1 MKYYMTEQE
10 FDQFLLEIGGL
21 ENGNRPNAEPIL
33 SSNWFEV
40 DCGWLGL
47 VKELIQEMLREGWNR
62 QVCQVKEK
70 FGGLR
75 FYINEAPEE
84 VWQLIDK
91 YEKLSQS
98 TCERCGEPGSL
109 NRTGWWKTLCENHR

>member
-21 ENGNRPNAEPIL
+21 EHGYRTDRGAIL
-33 SSNWFEV
+33 SSTWFEV

-47 VKELIQEMLREGWNR
+47 VKELIEELIKAGWNR
-62 QVCQVKEK
+62 QICQVKEK

-75 FYINEAPEE
+75 FYINDAPEE

-91 YEKLSQS
+91 YERLSQGV
-98 TCERCGEPGSL
+98 CEKCGEPGSL
-109 NRTGWWKTLCENHR
+109 NRTGWWKTLCENHQ